1 MTYYLSLIL
10 YCFLLLIAFVYGNN
24 DKQTRN
30 NKLSKRYVRYLG
42 FILAIEFLRL
52 LSIYVLDIKIANYL
66 FPFYIA
72 GEFFLVLSFFQVGLK
87 KERKKQTLITIV
99 TGCLFIESIAMWFVF
114 DNATIGYGKT
124 ISHLT
129 IVLTAAYIL
138 VKNLKELETNNPF
151 LIVYAALFLYYSV
164 SLFLF
169 LLMSQLTKS
178 TIHIWTINNL
188 LSCIL
193 YGSSIYTFHLLK
205 KSY

>member
-87 KERKKQTLITIV
+87 KERKSFGFGKNFTSTSHQNRCIMNETKPFIV
-99 TGCLFIESIAMWFVF
+99 
-114 DNATIGYGKT
+114 
-124 ISHLT
+124 
-129 IVLTAAYIL
+129 
-138 VKNLKELETNNPF
+138 
-151 LIVYAALFLYYSV
+151 
-164 SLFLF
+164 
-169 LLMSQLTKS
+169 
-178 TIHIWTINNL
+178 
-188 LSCIL
+188 
-193 YGSSIYTFHLLK
+193 
-205 KSY
+205 

>member
-10 YCFLLLIAFVYGNN
+10 YFFLLLIAFVFANS

-42 FILAIEFLRL
+42 FILAIEFPRL

-72 GEFFLVLSFFQVGLK
+72 GEFFLVLSFFQVELK
-87 KERKKQTLITIV
+87 QKRKMQTLIAIV

-129 IVLTAAYIL
+129 IVLAAAYIL

-151 LIVYAALFLYYSV
+151 LIVYGALFLYYSV